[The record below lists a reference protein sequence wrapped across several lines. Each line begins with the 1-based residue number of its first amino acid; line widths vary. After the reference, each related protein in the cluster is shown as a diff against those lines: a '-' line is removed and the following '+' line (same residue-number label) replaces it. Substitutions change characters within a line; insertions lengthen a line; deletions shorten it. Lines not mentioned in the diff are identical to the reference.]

1 MLMPA
6 LTKRNV
12 QNRGA
17 KETRARREAKKARMM
32 KKRKRKSSHKSR
44 KKNNNLGVKVKGCV
58 VEVEA
63 VEETEAVKESQEV
76 QETMKNQILAV
87 KNMKRRVDRIH
98 SLTKSL
104 VMGLRTKSMVETEMQ
119 DLLDQRLEINFR
131 MEKDQEIT
139 RLQDRLEKMESSK
152 KEDHIVVEVEEVMVV
167 EEVAKVVEEVEAA
180 KVVEEVE
187 AAIEVIEVAEVVEE
201 VEVVEEAAEEVE
213 MAQRRAMK
221 LTRRSRRRIDNSEIV
236 KSLTMSNSLKSPP
249 ELHRCVLSQ
258 GHPN

>member
-1 MLMPA
+1 MLMLA

-17 KETRARREAKKARMM
+17 KEIRARREAKMVRMM

-44 KKNNNLGVKVKGCV
+44 KKNNNLGLKVKGCV

-63 VEETEAVKESQEV
+63 VEEIEAVKESQEV
-76 QETMKNQILAV
+76 QKTMKNQILAV
-87 KNMKRRVDRIH
+87 KNMKKRVERIH
-98 SLTKSL
+98 SLTRSL

-152 KEDHIVVEVEEVMVV
+152 KEDHIVVEAEEAVKVV
-167 EEVAKVVEEVEAA
+167 EEVAKVVEEVEA
-180 KVVEEVE
+180 V
-187 AAIEVIEVAEVVEE
+187 IEVIEVAEVVEE
-201 VEVVEEAAEEVE
+201 VEVVEEAAEEAE

>member
-1 MLMPA
+1 MEDL
-6 LTKRNV
+6 
-12 QNRGA
+12 
-17 KETRARREAKKARMM
+17 
-32 KKRKRKSSHKSR
+32 
-44 KKNNNLGVKVKGCV
+44 
-58 VEVEA
+58 EA
-63 VEETEAVKESQEV
+63 VEEEDQEV
-76 QETMKNQILAV
+76 GKTMKNHILAV
-87 KNMKRRVDRIH
+87 KDMKRKVERIH
-98 SLTKSL
+98 LLIRNL
-104 VMGLRTKSMVETEMQ
+104 VTGLRTKSMEAGMQ

-131 MEKDQEIT
+131 MEKDQETT
-139 RLQDRLEKMESSK
+139 RLQDSMEKKESSR
-152 KEDHIVVEVEEVMVV
+152 KEDHIVVEVAVEV
-167 EEVAKVVEEVEAA
+167 EKVVEEVA

-201 VEVVEEAAEEVE
+201 VEVVEEAVEEAE

>member
-1 MLMPA
+1 MLMLA

-17 KETRARREAKKARMM
+17 KETRARREAKKAKMM

-44 KKNNNLGVKVKGCV
+44 KKNNNLGLKVKGCV

-63 VEETEAVKESQEV
+63 VEEIEAVKESQEV
-76 QETMKNQILAV
+76 QKTMKNQILAV
-87 KNMKRRVDRIH
+87 KNLKRRVERIH
-98 SLTKSL
+98 SLTRSL

-152 KEDHIVVEVEEVMVV
+152 KEDHIVAEVEEAVI
-167 EEVAKVVEEVEAA
+167 EVA

-201 VEVVEEAAEEVE
+201 VEAVEEAAEEVE

>member
-1 MLMPA
+1 MLMLA

-17 KETRARREAKKARMM
+17 KEIRARREAKMVRMM

-44 KKNNNLGVKVKGCV
+44 KKNNNLGLKVKGCV

-63 VEETEAVKESQEV
+63 VEEIEAVKESQEV
-76 QETMKNQILAV
+76 QKTMKNQILAV
-87 KNMKRRVDRIH
+87 KNMKRRVERIH
-98 SLTKSL
+98 SLTRSL

-131 MEKDQEIT
+131 MEKDQETT
-139 RLQDRLEKMESSK
+139 RLQDSMEKKESSR
-152 KEDHIVVEVEEVMVV
+152 KEDHIVVEVAVEVVKVV
-167 EEVAKVVEEVEAA
+167 EEVAKVVEEVMM
-180 KVVEEVE
+180 VVEVE
-187 AAIEVIEVAEVVEE
+187 AVKEVAEVEE
-201 VEVVEEAAEEVE
+201 VEVVEEAAEVAE
-213 MAQRRAMK
+213 MAPHPPTK
-221 LTRRSRRRIDNSEIV
+221 LTRRSRRRIDSSETV

-258 GHPN
+258 GRPN